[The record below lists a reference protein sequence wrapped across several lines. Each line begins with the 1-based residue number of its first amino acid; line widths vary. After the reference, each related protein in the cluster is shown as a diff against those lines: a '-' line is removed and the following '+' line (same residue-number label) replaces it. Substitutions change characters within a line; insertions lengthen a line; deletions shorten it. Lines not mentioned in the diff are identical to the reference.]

1 MANSAQSTQDRERTE
16 GQSTLEKGKSTIQQ
30 VADKGR
36 EMAGTAAER
45 AKEMGT
51 AVRDRVE
58 SGAHSAGSGIR
69 SAAETIRENAPD
81 SGYLGQAAS
90 TLTDTLENTGRYLEE
105 KGVSGAAEDLTM
117 LIRRH
122 PVPSV
127 LIGLGLGILLGQF
140 MTSSRR

>member
-1 MANSAQSTQDRERTE
+1 M
-16 GQSTLEKGKSTIQQ
+16 QQ

-36 EMAGTAAER
+36 EMASTAAER
-45 AKEMGT
+45 AKEVGT
-51 AVRDRVE
+51 AVRDRAE
-58 SGAHSAGSGIR
+58 SGLHSAGSGIR
-69 SAAETIRENAPD
+69 SAAETIRQNAPEG
-81 SGYLGQAAS
+81 GYLGGAAS

-105 KGVSGAAEDLTM
+105 KGMSGAAEDLTM
-117 LIRRH
+117 MIRRH